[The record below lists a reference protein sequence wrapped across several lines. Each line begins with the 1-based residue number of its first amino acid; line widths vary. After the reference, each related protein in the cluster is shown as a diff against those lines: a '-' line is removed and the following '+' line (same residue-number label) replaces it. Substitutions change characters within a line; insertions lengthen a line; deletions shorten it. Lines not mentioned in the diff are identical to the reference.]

1 MRDMNQQEPKI
12 GYVIKVL
19 RTASGLRQKDLA
31 QRASVKANYLSLVE
45 AGKRD
50 PSLKVLRAIARELN
64 VPISLLFWESERLPK
79 MNSEKEENAALN
91 LRRLLVE
98 MEALRI
104 SDQRRA
110 H

>member
-1 MRDMNQQEPKI
+1 MRDMNQKEPKI

-31 QRASVKANYLSLVE
+31 QRAGVKANYLSLVE

-79 MNSEKEENAALN
+79 MNSEKENSVLN

-98 MEALRI
+98 MEALRL
-104 SDQRRA
+104 SNQRRT